1 MKIGQDEIL
10 ENLNIKLLAINICYG
25 LTFDCQITN
34 IYYEV
39 MKKINHSKNSKL
51 TIAWKKTHLI

>member
-1 MKIGQDEIL
+1 MKIGQDETL

-34 IYYEV
+34 VYYEV
-39 MKKINHSKNSKL
+39 MRKIHHSKNSKL
-51 TIAWKKTHLI
+51 TIL